1 MGKRSCNGCN
11 YVSQFFIYFSGD
23 RLMSKIGDLAIE
35 LMELGALVPD
45 RYEPDMASYKGD
57 NESSNTNPK
66 GDIESPLYDEY
77 KERKAGLL
85 NEAGVE

>member
-1 MGKRSCNGCN
+1 MGKRICNGCN
-11 YVSQFFIYFSGD
+11 HVSQLFIYFSGD

-35 LMELGALVPD
+35 LMELGALVPEN
-45 RYEPDMASYKGD
+45 YEPDTSSYIDD
-57 NESSNTNPK
+57 NDLSNTNPE